1 MARITSGI
9 LKALMNERIMV
20 LDGAMGSTIQTYML
34 IEEDFRGE
42 RFSDHP
48 KSLLGNN
55 DLLSLSRPDVIS
67 DIHERFLLA
76 GGADIIIVLKKHRLI
91 MKFKK

>member
-48 KSLLGNN
+48 KVSSG
-55 DLLSLSRPDVIS
+55 
-67 DIHERFLLA
+67 
-76 GGADIIIVLKKHRLI
+76 K
-91 MKFKK
+91 